1 MLFWDEP
8 IAALGVKEAGVVL
21 RLTRCVVEHGVAAVV
36 ICHVLPQVT
45 ELTDRMIVLCHGR
58 KAAELTEDIAT
69 DRLVDLI
76 VGFGTVGYQPVQA
89 ATRTRR

>member
-1 MLFWDEP
+1 MLFRGEP

-36 ICHVLPQVT
+36 IGHVLPYVT
-45 ELTDRMIVLCHGR
+45 ELADRMIVLCHGC
-58 KAAELTEDIAT
+58 KAELTEDIAT

-89 ATRTRR
+89 ATRTLR